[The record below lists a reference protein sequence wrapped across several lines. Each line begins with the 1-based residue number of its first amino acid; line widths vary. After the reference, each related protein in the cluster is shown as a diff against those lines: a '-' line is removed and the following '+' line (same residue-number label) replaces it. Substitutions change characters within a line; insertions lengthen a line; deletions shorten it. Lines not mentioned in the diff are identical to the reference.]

1 MLDLFFILAD
11 PVNLFTHGLQ
21 TGTRRA
27 DTGKETNDPQH
38 NHDPYAKFKPVLEI
52 DAQHKKHTG
61 GKQARKTDLTHPSQ

>member
-38 NHDPYAKFKPVLEI
+38 NHDPYANVETSLQINAKN
-52 DAQHKKHTG
+52 QKHAG
-61 GKQARKTDLTHPSQ
+61 WEKT